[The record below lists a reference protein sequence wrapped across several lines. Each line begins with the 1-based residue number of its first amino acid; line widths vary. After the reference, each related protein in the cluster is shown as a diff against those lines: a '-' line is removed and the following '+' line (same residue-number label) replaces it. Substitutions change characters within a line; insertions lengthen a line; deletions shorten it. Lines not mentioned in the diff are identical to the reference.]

1 MKPERSAREP
11 NGADG
16 REAARTI
23 EFPRSLLVELA
34 TDTVRGDALEELLA
48 ILAEEGVRR
57 QAERE
62 RRRQELHEVAS

>member
-23 EFPRSLLVELA
+23 EFPRSLFVEAA
-34 TDTVRGDALEELLA
+34 TDTVGGDGLDEFLEV
-48 ILAEEGVRR
+48 LAEIGLEAVAEHDRR
-57 QAERE
+57 KG
-62 RRRQELHEVAS
+62 ELNVAAS

>member
-1 MKPERSAREP
+1 M
-11 NGADG
+11 
-16 REAARTI
+16 I

-34 TDTVRGDALEELLA
+34 TDTVGGDALEELLA

-62 RRRQELHEVAS
+62 RRREELHDVAS